1 MAAADAAHDPA
12 MRALLLRQA
21 IAIDPTGLPNASGFM
36 GSELRIRIFRAE
48 AGVGHDAAALNAIE
62 PLLNGSYFE
71 VPPSPGMYDSAR
83 DAGDGGSEIAVND
96 SEENPANTEQLAPLP
111 AKGLKSDAEKL
122 ALSAQIA
129 QVYERSGRLANALP
143 YLRLEAWLQKDAVAR
158 EELKTH
164 IEQIQKSLALDVQNA
179 QRRPEIRRALDQ
191 SNLIR
196 PRLTKAGEL
205 TSEEVQP

>member
-1 MAAADAAHDPA
+1 
-12 MRALLLRQA
+12 
-21 IAIDPTGLPNASGFM
+21 
-36 GSELRIRIFRAE
+36 
-48 AGVGHDAAALNAIE
+48 
-62 PLLNGSYFE
+62 
-71 VPPSPGMYDSAR
+71 
-83 DAGDGGSEIAVND
+83 
-96 SEENPANTEQLAPLP
+96 
-111 AKGLKSDAEKL
+111 
-122 ALSAQIA
+122 
-129 QVYERSGRLANALP
+129 
-143 YLRLEAWLQKDAVAR
+143 LQKDAVAR